1 MSNGPRRQRRRVD
14 DDALRPRYT
23 VGVVA
28 ARLGVPT
35 ATLRSWNLRYGV
47 GPTGHSPGR
56 HRLYSDTD
64 IAVVEAMRE
73 LIDKGVNPA
82 TAARAAL
89 DVAVP
94 AGPDLPALLT
104 AVFDLNVKA
113 ASAHLLQYVRHRGVV
128 ETWEHLVRPAF
139 AVIDERQRD
148 GVGCIDVEH
157 ALSWTVSHVLQRL
170 PMTATKS
177 SSIILACS
185 EGEQHNLALEA
196 LRAALGELGCDA
208 LMLGADVPATAL
220 VDAIGHR
227 PPPVT
232 VVIWAQ
238 TRRTADAGAARAVV
252 RADAQLMVGGPG
264 WASARLPRN
273 AVRLDSLPA
282 ALRQLTET

>member
-1 MSNGPRRQRRRVD
+1 MSNGPRSRRRRAD

-47 GPTGHSPGR
+47 GPTGHRPGR
-56 HRLYSDTD
+56 HRLYSDAD

-73 LIDKGVNPA
+73 LIEKGVNPA

-94 AGPDLPALLT
+94 AGPDLPALVT

-113 ASAHLLQYVRHRGVV
+113 ASAQLHRYVRHRGVV
-128 ETWEHLVRPAF
+128 DTWEQLIRPAF

-157 ALSWTVSHVLQRL
+157 ALTWTVSHVLQRL
-170 PMTATKS
+170 PLATTRS
-177 SSIILACS
+177 PSIILACS
-185 EGEQHNLALEA
+185 EDEQHSLALEA
-196 LRAALGELGCDA
+196 LRAALGERGREV
-208 LMLGADVPATAL
+208 LMLGADVPTGAL
-220 VDAIGHR
+220 IDAIGR
-227 PPPVT
+227 RAQPVT
-232 VVIWAQ
+232 VVLWAQ
-238 TRRTADAGAARAVV
+238 SARTADVGMARAVV
-252 RADAQLMVGGPG
+252 EADAQLMVGGPG

-282 ALRQLTET
+282 ALQQLAET

>member
-1 MSNGPRRQRRRVD
+1 MSTGPRRRRRRAD
-14 DDALRPRYT
+14 DEALRPRYT

-28 ARLGVPT
+28 TRLGVPT

-56 HRLYSDTD
+56 HRLYSDAD

-73 LIDKGVNPA
+73 LIGKGVNPS

-94 AGPDLPALLT
+94 AGPDLPALVA

-113 ASAHLLQYVRHRGVV
+113 ASAQLHRYVRHRGVV
-128 ETWEHLVRPAF
+128 DTWEQLVRPAF

-170 PMTATKS
+170 PVTSARS
-177 SSIILACS
+177 PSIILACS
-185 EGEQHNLALEA
+185 EDEHHSLALEA
-196 LRAALGELGCDA
+196 LRAALGERGRDA
-208 LMLGADVPATAL
+208 LMLGADVPVAAL
-220 VDAIGHR
+220 IDAIGR
-227 PPPVT
+227 RAKPVT
-232 VVIWAQ
+232 VVLWAQ
-238 TRRTADAGAARAVV
+238 TGRTADVGMARAVGGRTPSSWWGG
-252 RADAQLMVGGPG
+252 RAGRPPG
-264 WASARLPRN
+264 CRGKRCASTACPR
-273 AVRLDSLPA
+273 RWSG
-282 ALRQLTET
+282 